1 MDLDRAA
8 TVELFVTAVNDFLL
22 FDGAVE
28 RPSDD
33 TLSFD
38 FAEPLGFV
46 RLLGCACCFV
56 LWMSERQAKSQ
67 ALIGS
72 PFFSE
77 VDAPLVS
84 ECSLQDH
91 ERTRLHREKRLR
103 LFLI

>member
-1 MDLDRAA
+1 VDLDRAA
-8 TVELFVTAVNDFLL
+8 TIELFVTAVDDFLL

-38 FAEPLGFV
+38 FAEPLGLV

-56 LWMSERQAKSQ
+56 LWVLERQAKGQ
-67 ALIGS
+67 ALVDS

-84 ECSLQDH
+84 KCSLQDH
-91 ERTRLHREKRLR
+91 E
-103 LFLI
+103 

>member
-1 MDLDRAA
+1 MDLDRTA
-8 TVELFVTAVNDFLL
+8 TELFDTAVDGFLL
-22 FDGAVE
+22 FDGAVD
-28 RPSDD
+28 RPSDG

-38 FAEPLGFV
+38 FDEPLGFV

-56 LWMSERQAKSQ
+56 LWVSERQTKSQ
-67 ALIGS
+67 ALINS

-91 ERTRLHREKRLR
+91 E
-103 LFLI
+103 